1 MKAFI
6 AEADWAP
13 RAGYK
18 PTEKEQATR
27 WAVSGSL
34 LYKNPKLHMVERE
47 RPTPAHDELLLRVR
61 YCGICGSDVHV
72 YETDAEGYVIFSGP
86 TKLPCVLGHEYSA
99 EVVDMGRDV
108 SGFEKGDLV
117 TGESVLWCGKCEP
130 CRRGMVN
137 QCKSVELMGLTVD
150 GAFADY
156 ITMPARFC
164 WKLNGLVSRMGE
176 DAALKVGSLVEPVGC
191 AYNGIYISS
200 TGVVPG
206 DTAVVYGAGPI
217 GLGAIALLRATGA
230 SRVVAVD
237 VVPERR
243 ALATKLGA
251 DAVFDGRMDNL
262 RAALEDALGGLKAD
276 IQVEAAGVPDIT
288 MPLMQDMAAP
298 RGRMIYL
305 GRAGTLAKVDLNRI
319 VSGAHSIIGS
329 RGHSGYGIFA
339 NIIRL
344 MEGGRLDALSEIV
357 TSVYPLDKI
366 GEAFDASRSRTDGKI
381 LIGI

>member
-6 AEADWAP
+6 ANADWAP
-13 RAGYK
+13 RGGYK
-18 PTEKEQATR
+18 PTVREQATK

-34 LYKNPKLHMVERE
+34 LYKNPKLLMVDRDV
-47 RPTPAHDELLLRVR
+47 PTPAPDELLLRVR

-72 YETDAEGYVIFSGP
+72 YETDKEGYVIFSGP
-86 TKLPCVLGHEYSA
+86 TKLPCVLGHEYTA
-99 EVVDMGRDV
+99 EVVEMGRDV
-108 SGFEKGDLV
+108 SGFAKGDLV

-137 QCKSVELMGLTVD
+137 QCRSVELMGLTVD
-150 GAFADY
+150 GAFAEF

-164 WKLNGLVSRMGE
+164 WKLNGLVQSMGM
-176 DAALKVGSLVEPVGC
+176 DAAAKVGALVEPVGC
-191 AYNGIYISS
+191 AYNGIYISGG
-200 TGVVPG
+200 GVVPG

-237 VVPERR
+237 VVPERLE
-243 ALATKLGA
+243 LARKLGA
-251 DAVFDGRMDNL
+251 DTVFDSRMQGL
-262 RAALEDALGGLKAD
+262 QEALEDSLGGLKAD
-276 IQVEAAGVPDIT
+276 VQVEAAGAPDLT

-344 MEGGRLDALSEIV
+344 MEGGRLSGLSDIV
-357 TSVYPLDKI
+357 TSVYPLMRMH
-366 GEAFDASRSRTDGKI
+366 EAFEASRSRTDGKI

>member
-13 RAGYK
+13 REGYK
-18 PTEKEQATR
+18 PTEKEQSTR

-47 RPTPAHDELLLRVR
+47 VPSPAPDELLLRVR

-72 YETDAEGYVIFSGP
+72 YETDKEGYVIFSGP
-86 TKLPCVLGHEYSA
+86 TKLPCVLGHEYTA

-108 SGFEKGDLV
+108 SGFAKGDLV

-137 QCKSVELMGLTVD
+137 QCKGVELMGLTVD
-150 GAFADY
+150 GAFAEH

-164 WKLNGLVSRMGE
+164 WKLNGLVDRIGM
-176 DAALKVGSLVEPVGC
+176 DAASKVGSLVEPVGC
-191 AYNGIYISS
+191 AYNGIYISGG
-200 TGVVPG
+200 GVVPG

-237 VVPERR
+237 VVPQRL
-243 ALATKLGA
+243 ALARKLGA
-251 DAVFDGRMDNL
+251 DTVFDGRMSGL
-262 RAALEDALGGLKAD
+262 REAMEEALGGLKAD
-276 IQVEAAGVPDIT
+276 VQVEAAGAPELT
-288 MPLMQDMAAP
+288 MPLMQDMAAA

-344 MEGGRLDALSEIV
+344 MEGGRLDSLAEIV
-357 TSVYPLDKI
+357 TSVYPLMRVH
-366 GEAFDASRSRTDGKI
+366 EAFAASRSRTDGKI